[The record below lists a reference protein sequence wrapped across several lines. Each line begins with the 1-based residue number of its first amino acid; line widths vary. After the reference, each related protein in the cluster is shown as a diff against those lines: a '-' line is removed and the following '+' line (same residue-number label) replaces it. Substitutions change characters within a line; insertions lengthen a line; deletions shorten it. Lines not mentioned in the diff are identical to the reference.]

1 MKRGYIQVYTGNGK
15 GKTTSAIG
23 LCIRAAGWGYR
34 SIIIQFMKGREYG
47 ELKTINNYLY
57 KYIHIQQFGRS
68 NFVYDS
74 PTDEDIRLAKE
85 GLEVAYKSFQHDY
98 DIVVLDELNV
108 AYYFGLVGKEDIIRV
123 IDSKP
128 SSVELIIT
136 GRYAPHFILERA
148 DLITEMRE
156 VKHYY
161 KKGILAR
168 KGIEE

>member
-1 MKRGYIQVYTGNGK
+1 
-15 GKTTSAIG
+15 
-23 LCIRAAGWGYR
+23 
-34 SIIIQFMKGREYG
+34 
-47 ELKTINNYLY
+47 
-57 KYIHIQQFGRS
+57 
-68 NFVYDS
+68 VYDS